1 MKQAGKVRRREP
13 ELFLNRELSWLE
25 FNARVLEEA
34 TDASNPL
41 LERLKFATIV
51 AANLDEFFMVRVA
64 ALKNAVE
71 ENDTAPDLAGMSPGQ
86 QLQQISARAHE
97 MVDRLYKTVREE
109 VLPALGERGIRILP
123 VAQLDPAQCAALS
136 RHFRD
141 EVLPALTPLA
151 IDSSRPFPML
161 SGLSINVALLL
172 EPSEGEQEPRLAVV
186 QVPGRLPRLVR
197 PVGADGTTYALLE
210 DVIRSE
216 LAALFPGQKILE
228 SAAFRIARDAEMDL
242 DDEGG
247 GDYLEAIEE
256 ELKKRRK
263 SQVVRLEVETG
274 VSEAL
279 LRSFAGRLGVGEEDI
294 YRVTGPLD
302 IRTLLPLVELPALED
317 LRDTPLKPL
326 VVLEAE
332 ERENIFAL
340 LEERDL
346 LLHHPYESFDP
357 VVAFVTTAADSP
369 EVLAIKQTLYRTSG
383 ESPVVRALARAAENG
398 KQVTVLVELMARF
411 DEQSNIRWAR
421 SLEEAGAHVIYGIR
435 GYKTH
440 AKICLVVRRGPQ
452 GIRRYVHLGTGN
464 YNDRTARLYTDFG
477 LLTSDP
483 DIGKD
488 ASAFFNALTGYSDPP
503 RMKKL
508 AMAPTMLRER
518 ILSLIE
524 RERRRAEQGQ
534 AAEIGAKMNSLVDEE
549 IIRALYEAS
558 RAGVHIRLNVRGICC
573 LRPGVKGV
581 SETIEVVSIVD
592 RFLEHAR
599 VFYFRNGG
607 DEEVYLASADW
618 MPRNLDKRIELLF
631 PLRSAESRQKALA
644 ALDAMFLDNVKARR
658 LQADGTYKR
667 RRPAKG
673 EEPFRAQLNL
683 YREAQRALQKAR
695 AASGVSLEPL
705 TSPAAE

>member
-1 MKQAGKVRRREP
+1 M
-13 ELFLNRELSWLE
+13 
-25 FNARVLEEA
+25 
-34 TDASNPL
+34 
-41 LERLKFATIV
+41 
-51 AANLDEFFMVRVA
+51 
-64 ALKNAVE
+64 
-71 ENDTAPDLAGMSPGQ
+71 
-86 QLQQISARAHE
+86 
-97 MVDRLYKTVREE
+97 
-109 VLPALGERGIRILP
+109 
-123 VAQLDPAQCAALS
+123 
-136 RHFRD
+136 
-141 EVLPALTPLA
+141 
-151 IDSSRPFPML
+151 
-161 SGLSINVALLL
+161 
-172 EPSEGEQEPRLAVV
+172 
-186 QVPGRLPRLVR
+186 
-197 PVGADGTTYALLE
+197 
-210 DVIRSE
+210 
-216 LAALFPGQKILE
+216 
-228 SAAFRIARDAEMDL
+228 
-242 DDEGG
+242 
-247 GDYLEAIEE
+247 EAIEE

-263 SQVVRLEVETG
+263 SQVVRLEVEAG

-279 LRSFAGRLGVGEEDI
+279 LRSFARRLGAGEEDI
-294 YRVTGPLD
+294 YRVAGPLD
-302 IRTLLPLVELPALED
+302 IRALQPLVELPALED

-326 VVLEAE
+326 AVLEGA

-357 VVAFVTTAADSP
+357 VVAFVTSAADSP

-383 ESPVVRALARAAENG
+383 ESPVVRALARAAEKG

-534 AAEIGAKMNSLVDEE
+534 AAEIRAKMNSLVDEE
-549 IIRALYEAS
+549 IIRALYDAS
-558 RAGVHIRLNVRGICC
+558 RAGVRIRLNVRGICC

-581 SETIEVVSIVD
+581 SDTIEVVSIVD

-631 PLRSAESRQKALA
+631 PLGSAECRQKALA
-644 ALDAMFLDNVKARR
+644 ALEAMFLDNVKARR
-658 LQADGTYKR
+658 LQPDGTYRR
-667 RRPAKG
+667 RRPGKG
-673 EEPFRAQLNL
+673 EEPFRAQLHL

-705 TSPAAE
+705 TSPTAE